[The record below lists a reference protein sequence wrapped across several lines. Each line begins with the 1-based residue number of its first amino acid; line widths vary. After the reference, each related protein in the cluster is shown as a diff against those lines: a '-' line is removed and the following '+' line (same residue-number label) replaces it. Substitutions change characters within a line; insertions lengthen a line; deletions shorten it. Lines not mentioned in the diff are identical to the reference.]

1 MPRRIM
7 LLSLALAATALLAGL
22 PAAALDV
29 DPGLQAALAAKAD
42 GGTVPVLVL
51 LPGGADL
58 ESLAPSLEG
67 LTPSAR
73 RAAVIAALRDH
84 AATAEAPVR
93 AALRAAATAGRVEKV
108 RSLYVANA
116 LIFEADAA
124 AVAVLAADKAAGE
137 MRHDRNYD
145 LLSSVMD
152 SRTPVAPAPEAAGE
166 SPLLANVWSIGWI
179 NADDAWA
186 LGYHGDGIV
195 VGHID
200 SGVWLTHPDIANRL
214 WTNPGEVAGNSLDD
228 DNNGYVD
235 DVHGYDFGDLDG
247 NPNDDSASPGHGTHT
262 AGTVAGD
269 GTGGTSTGV
278 APGAQIMACKAFDS
292 TGAGS
297 LGMIWQAY
305 QYILVNGARVITMSL
320 GVPGVLDASLMRSE
334 RVACNTMRTAGITI
348 FNSSGNDHGG
358 VNPPPNECGLT
369 ARVPAPWNAIDGTR
383 YSSTGGVM
391 AVGGTGYNSNSG
403 YTASSRGPAKWDNVD
418 PWNDWPYNPGVGLLK
433 PDVSAPAVNVNSLVA
448 PSGYSGNSWSGTSM
462 ACPHAAGVAALMLQK
477 NPTLSPAGVDSIMEL
492 SSLDLGTIGKDN
504 QFGSGRIDAL
514 AAVNLVPATQA
525 PQLSWSSF
533 AILDATDDGVIDPGE
548 AFDVVFT
555 LANTSSLVTA
565 TSVAAG
571 LAVVAGGPTTVT
583 DGAAVFGTI
592 AMNGG
597 TADNTADHFS
607 LVADPGAIQGA
618 VFTMLMTVTAQDGYE
633 VTFDAEFFVGLP
645 EWRTHDVGHVLA
657 TVTDTGS
664 LGFTSS
670 DQAAGAGFG
679 PAGANGLYVGSFWGG
694 ASVSYVC
701 NHDYAEGGNVYD
713 WRTVTDPNGRMTDLG
728 TAISDQQY
736 QGIYKDSGNI
746 SPRNVTVTQ
755 ESFAFADAPNDDFVI
770 LRYTVRNDAAT
781 TLSGYYTGIFCDFD
795 IDDSSLNRGAVDA
808 TRRLTYMY
816 PDAGGAY
823 FGIALREPTTA
834 KNLTLISNPSHVY
847 PNGYI
852 SDTSKFRML
861 NATIST
867 PTTATANDWSALTS
881 AGPVTLAPGAEA
893 VYLYALVWGENL
905 ADLQANTDAALTVDL
920 TAPTPVA
927 DAGLPRSLAL
937 SQNAPNPF
945 NPQTTIV
952 FAVDRATGVRLGV
965 YDLQGRLVRTL
976 AERVYA
982 PGEHSVVWDG
992 RDDAGSEMPSGLYLY
1007 RLEDGRRTQTRKMVL
1022 VR

>member
-1 MPRRIM
+1 MSRRIT
-7 LLSLALAATALLAGL
+7 LLSLALAAAALLAAL

-29 DPGLQAALAAKAD
+29 DPGLQAALAAKA
-42 GGTVPVLVL
+42 GGTVPVLLL
-51 LPGGADL
+51 LPGTADL
-58 ESLAPSLEG
+58 EPLLPSLEG

-84 AATAEAPVR
+84 AAVAEAPVR
-93 AALRAAATAGRVEKV
+93 AALRAAAAAGRVEKV

-116 LIFEADAA
+116 LLFEADAA

-137 MRHDRNYD
+137 LRHDRSYD
-145 LLSSVMD
+145 LISSVMD
-152 SRTPVAPAPEAAGE
+152 SRPADAAAPAPAGE

-214 WTNPGEVAGNSLDD
+214 WTNPGEIAGNGLDD
-228 DNNGYVD
+228 DFNGYVD
-235 DVHGYDFGDLDG
+235 DVHGYDFGDFDG

-278 APGAQIMACKAFDS
+278 APGAQIMACKTSAADGS
-292 TGAGS
+292 GTLGA
-297 LGMIWQAY
+297 IWQSY
-305 QYILVNGARVITMSL
+305 QYVLENGARLITMSL
-320 GVPGVLDASLMRSE
+320 GVPGVLDASLMRTE
-334 RVACNTMRTAGITI
+334 RETCNVMRTAGITI

-358 VNPPPNECGLT
+358 ANPPPNECGLT

-383 YSSTGGVM
+383 YSSTGGVV
-391 AVGGTGYNSNSG
+391 AVGGTGYNSNTG
-403 YTASSRGPAKWDNVD
+403 YSASSRGPAKWDNVD

-477 NPTLSPAGVDSIMEL
+477 NPTLSPAGVDSILEL
-492 SSLDLGTIGKDN
+492 SALDLGTVGKDN
-504 QFGSGRIDAL
+504 QFGAGRIDAL
-514 AAVNLVPATQA
+514 AAVNMVPTTQM

-533 AILDATDDGVIDPGE
+533 EILDATDDGVIDPGE

-555 LANTSSLVTA
+555 LDNTSALVGA
-565 TSVAAG
+565 TSVSGA
-571 LAVVAGGPTTVT
+571 LAVIAGGPVAVT
-583 DGAAVFGTI
+583 DGAAVFGAI
-592 AMNGG
+592 AADGG
-597 TADNTADHFS
+597 SADNAADVFS
-607 LVADPGAIQGA
+607 LAADPGAAQGA
-618 VFTMLMTVTAQDGYE
+618 TFTMLLTVTAQNGYE
-633 VTFDAEFFVGLP
+633 VTFDAKFFVGLP
-645 EWRTHDVGHVLA
+645 EWRTHDAGHVLA

-670 DQAAGAGFG
+670 DQTEGAGFG

-713 WRTVTDPNGRMTDLG
+713 WRTVTAPNGRMADLG
-728 TAISDQQY
+728 TVYADQNY
-736 QGIYKDSGNI
+736 RGIYNDSGNVV
-746 SPRNVTVTQ
+746 PRSITVTQ

-770 LRYTVRNDAAT
+770 LRYTVHNGAAT
-781 TLSGYYTGIFCDFD
+781 TLSNYYTGIFCDFD
-795 IDDSSLNRGAVDA
+795 IDNSALNRGAVDA
-808 TRRLTYMY
+808 SRRLTYMY
-816 PDAGGAY
+816 PDGGGNHY
-823 FGIALREPTTA
+823 GIALREPTTA
-834 KNLTLISNPSHVY
+834 KNLTLISNPSQVY

-852 SDTSKFRML
+852 TDTIKFRLL
-861 NATIST
+861 NATMST
-867 PTTATANDWSALTS
+867 SVTATADDWSALTS
-881 AGPVTLAPGAEA
+881 AGPVTIPAGADA
-893 VYLYALVWGENL
+893 VFLYALVWGESL
-905 ADLQANTDAALTVDL
+905 ADLQANTDAAMAVDL
-920 TAPTPVA
+920 TGATPVA
-927 DAGLPRSLAL
+927 DAGLPRAFALA
-937 SQNAPNPF
+937 QNAPNPF

-952 FAVDRATGVRLGV
+952 FAVDRPSGVRLGV

-976 AERVYA
+976 ADRVYA
-982 PGEHSVVWDG
+982 AGEHRVVWDG
-992 RDDAGSEMPSGLYLY
+992 RDESGSEMPSGLYLY

>member
-1 MPRRIM
+1 MSRRIS
-7 LLSLALAATALLAGL
+7 LLSLALAATALLAAL

-42 GGTVPVLVL
+42 GGTVPVLAL
-51 LPGGADL
+51 LPGALDL
-58 ESLAPSLEG
+58 EPLLPSLEG

-84 AATAEAPVR
+84 AADAEAPVR
-93 AALRAAATAGRVEKV
+93 AALRTAAAAGRVEKV

-116 LIFEADAA
+116 LLFEADAA
-124 AVAVLAADKAAGE
+124 AVAALAADKAAGE
-137 MRHDRNYD
+137 LRHDRSYD

-152 SRTPVAPAPEAAGE
+152 SRPAAAPAPAPAAE
-166 SPLLANVWSIGWI
+166 SPLLANVWSINFI

-214 WTNPGEVAGNSLDD
+214 WTNPGEIAGNGLDD
-228 DNNGYVD
+228 DANGYVD

-247 NPNDDSASPGHGTHT
+247 NPNDDSANPGHGTHT

-278 APGAQIMACKAFDS
+278 APGAQIMACKAFAAD
-292 TGAGS
+292 GS
-297 LGMIWQAY
+297 GTLGMIWQAY
-305 QYILVNGARVITMSL
+305 QYILENGARLITMSL
-320 GVPGVLDASLMRSE
+320 GVPGALDPSLMRTE
-334 RVACNTMRTAGITI
+334 RETCNVMRTAGITI
-348 FNSSGNDHGG
+348 FNSSGNDHG
-358 VNPPPNECGLT
+358 VYSPPIECGLT

-383 YSSTGGVM
+383 YTSTGGVV
-391 AVGGTGYNSNSG
+391 AVGGTAYNSNAG
-403 YTASSRGPAKWDNVD
+403 YSSSSRGPAKWDNVD

-477 NPTLSPAGVDSIMEL
+477 NPTLSPAGVDSLLEL
-492 SSLDLGTIGKDN
+492 SSLDLGTVGKDN

-514 AAVNLVPATQA
+514 AAVNLVPTTQM

-533 AILDATDDGVIDPGE
+533 EILDATDDGVIDPGE
-548 AFDVVFT
+548 SFDVVFT
-555 LANTSSLVTA
+555 LTNTSALVGA
-565 TSVAAG
+565 TSVSGA
-571 LAVVAGGPTTVT
+571 LATVAGGPVSVT
-583 DGAAVFGTI
+583 DGAAVFGAI
-592 AMNGG
+592 AANGG
-597 TADNTADHFS
+597 SADNAGDVFTMT
-607 LVADPGAIQGA
+607 ADPGAAQGA
-618 VFTMLMTVTAQDGYE
+618 TFTMLLTVAAQNGYE

-645 EWRTHDVGHVLA
+645 EWRTHDAGHVLA

-670 DQAAGAGFG
+670 DQTEGDGFG

-713 WRTVTDPNGRMTDLG
+713 WRTVTTPNGRMADLG
-728 TAISDQQY
+728 TVYADQNY
-736 QGIYKDSGNI
+736 RGIFNDSGNAL
-746 SPRNVTVTQ
+746 PRSVTVTQ
-755 ESFAFADAPNDDFVI
+755 ESFAFADEPNDDFVI
-770 LRYTVRNDAAT
+770 LRYTVHNGAAT
-781 TLSGYYTGIFCDFD
+781 TLSSYYAGIFCDFD
-795 IDDSSLNRGAVDA
+795 IDDSSQNRGAVDA
-808 TRRLTYMY
+808 SRRLTYMY
-816 PDAGGAY
+816 PDGGGDY
-823 FGIALREPTTA
+823 YGIALREPATA
-834 KNLTLISNPSHVY
+834 RNLTLISNPTQVY

-852 SDTSKFRML
+852 SDTIKYRLL
-861 NATIST
+861 NATMST
-867 PTTATANDWSALTS
+867 QTTATADDWSALTS
-881 AGPVTLAPGAEA
+881 AGPASIPAGADA
-893 VYLYALVWGENL
+893 VYLFALVWGESL
-905 ADLQANTDAALTVDL
+905 ADLQANTDAALAVDL
-920 TAPTPVA
+920 TGATPVA
-927 DAGLPRSLAL
+927 DAGLPRAFALA
-937 SQNAPNPF
+937 QNAPNPF

-952 FAVDRATGVRLGV
+952 FAVDRASGVRLGV

-976 AERVYA
+976 ADRVYA
-982 PGEHSVVWDG
+982 AGEHRVVWDG
-992 RDDAGSEMPSGLYLY
+992 RDESGSEMPSGLYLY